1 MSFSPINVV
10 LTDVYQKQH
19 GPKCVYSLKSLL
31 RKNMTSPHAYSAFD
45 LFYWKI
51 FKINK
56 MAQQY
61 TNVINA
67 HARSVSRKI
76 LWGSPLSCIFSH

>member
-61 TNVINA
+61 THFINTW
-67 HARSVSRKI
+67 SVGRNAVGFPS
-76 LWGSPLSCIFSH
+76 LVHFFSL